1 MVFVHVGLGVL
12 VEGLKVAR
20 AECAEAAG
28 VDAGRRVEVGGF
40 RVLLQGDGGGGLVA
54 ADVALGYLL
63 RGKKCS
69 MLFTEFARSRE
80 YFYKFPKSLIL
91 LDSRITLLT

>member
-12 VEGLKVAR
+12 VEGLEVAR

-28 VDAGRRVEVGGF
+28 VDAGRRVKVGGF
-40 RVLLQGDGGGGLVA
+40 RVLLKGDGGGGLVA

-63 RGKKCS
+63 HGNECS
-69 MLFTEFARSRE
+69 VVLFTEFARSRE
-80 YFYKFPKSLIL
+80 
-91 LDSRITLLT
+91 